1 MTYLMHWVPT
11 FIGVAILAIGGFI
24 LMWYNSRDARRRG
37 RGAGG
42 GPRAD

>member
-11 FIGVAILAIGGFI
+11 FIAAGILAIGGFI
-24 LMWYNSRDARRRG
+24 LMWYNSRDDRRRG
-37 RGAGG
+37 RGTGG